1 KSRMEP
7 RMEQTSSPNPTVSAA
22 ADAFA
27 PGKFES
33 ADVEK
38 ILRRNGWLASNR
50 QVEPEGALAAWI
62 DRAALLIGTQSQ
74 TADELEDLLRAVFEY
89 DAVKVMQLRENQ
101 AVLMREGA
109 REVIRELANRVLEG
123 GDIES
128 DRLKEIVEALKI
140 ATPYR
145 SRELF
150 QPIRVALA
158 GRAGEGGLDR
168 VILLLDAASRL
179 DFASPVKSARQRMI
193 EFCAALD

>member
-1 KSRMEP
+1 
-7 RMEQTSSPNPTVSAA
+7 MEQTSNPNPTVSAA

-38 ILRRNGWLASNR
+38 ILRRNGWLASDR
-50 QVEPEGALAAWI
+50 QVEPQGALAAWI
-62 DRAALLIGTQSQ
+62 DRAALLIGAQSES
-74 TADELEDLLRAVFEY
+74 AGELEDLLRAVFEY

-168 VILLLDAASRL
+168 
-179 DFASPVKSARQRMI
+179 
-193 EFCAALD
+193 

>member
-1 KSRMEP
+1 
-7 RMEQTSSPNPTVSAA
+7 MEQISSPNPTVSAA

-27 PGKFES
+27 SGKFES

-38 ILRRNGWLASNR
+38 ILRRNGWLASDR
-50 QVEPEGALAAWI
+50 QVEPQGALAAWI
-62 DRAALLIGTQSQ
+62 DRAALLIGAQSES
-74 TADELEDLLRAVFEY
+74 AGELEDLLRAVFEY

-168 VILLLDAASRL
+168 VILLLDAAARL
-179 DFASPVKSARQRMI
+179 DFALPVKSARQRMI

>member
-1 KSRMEP
+1 
-7 RMEQTSSPNPTVSAA
+7 MEQTSNPNPTVSAA

-38 ILRRNGWLASNR
+38 ILRRNGWLASDR
-50 QVEPEGALAAWI
+50 QVEPQGALAAWI
-62 DRAALLIGTQSQ
+62 DRAALLIGAQSES
-74 TADELEDLLRAVFEY
+74 AGELEDLLRAVFEY

-168 VILLLDAASRL
+168 VILLLDAAARL
-179 DFASPVKSARQRMI
+179 DFALPVKSARQRMI

>member
-1 KSRMEP
+1 
-7 RMEQTSSPNPTVSAA
+7 MEQTSNPNPTVSAA

-50 QVEPEGALAAWI
+50 QVEPQGALAAWI
-62 DRAALLIGTQSQ
+62 DRAALLIGAQSES
-74 TADELEDLLRAVFEY
+74 AGELEDLLRAVFEY

-168 VILLLDAASRL
+168 VILLLDAAARL
-179 DFASPVKSARQRMI
+179 DFALPVKSARQRMI

>member
-1 KSRMEP
+1 
-7 RMEQTSSPNPTVSAA
+7 MEQTSNPNPTVSAA

-38 ILRRNGWLASNR
+38 ILRRNGWLASDR
-50 QVEPEGALAAWI
+50 QVEPQGALAAWI
-62 DRAALLIGTQSQ
+62 DRAALLIGAQSES
-74 TADELEDLLRAVFEY
+74 AGELEDLLRAVFEY

>member
-1 KSRMEP
+1 
-7 RMEQTSSPNPTVSAA
+7 MEQTSSPNPTVSAA

-27 PGKFES
+27 SRKFES

-38 ILRRNGWLASNR
+38 ILRRNGWLASDW
-50 QVEPEGALAAWI
+50 QVEPQGALAAWI
-62 DRAALLIGTQSQ
+62 DRAALLIGAQSES
-74 TADELEDLLRAVFEY
+74 AGELEDLLRAVFEY
-89 DAVKVMQLRENQ
+89 DAARVMQLRENQ

-109 REVIRELANRVLEG
+109 RQVIRELANRVLEG

-158 GRAGEGGLDR
+158 GHPGEGGLDR
-168 VILLLDAASRL
+168 VILLLDAAARL

>member
-1 KSRMEP
+1 MEP
-7 RMEQTSSPNPTVSAA
+7 RMEQISSPNPTVSAA

-27 PGKFES
+27 SGKFES

-38 ILRRNGWLASNR
+38 ILRRNGWLASDR
-50 QVEPEGALAAWI
+50 QVEPQGALAAWI
-62 DRAALLIGTQSQ
+62 DRAALLIGAQSES
-74 TADELEDLLRAVFEY
+74 AGELEDLLRAVFEY

-168 VILLLDAASRL
+168 VILLLDAAARL
-179 DFASPVKSARQRMI
+179 DFALPVKSARQRMI

>member
-1 KSRMEP
+1 
-7 RMEQTSSPNPTVSAA
+7 MEQISSPNPTVSAA

-27 PGKFES
+27 SGKFES

-38 ILRRNGWLASNR
+38 ILRRNGWLASDR
-50 QVEPEGALAAWI
+50 QVEPQGALAAWI
-62 DRAALLIGTQSQ
+62 DRAALLIGAQSES
-74 TADELEDLLRAVFEY
+74 AGELEDLLRAVFEY